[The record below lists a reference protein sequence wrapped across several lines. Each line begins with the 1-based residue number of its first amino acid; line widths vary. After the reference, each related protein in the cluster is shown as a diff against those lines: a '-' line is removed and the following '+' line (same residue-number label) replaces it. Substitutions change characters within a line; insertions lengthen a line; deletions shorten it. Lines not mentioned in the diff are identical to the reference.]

1 MIVLF
6 REVSDEVSQ
15 SGFHRS
21 EIDFTPISADS
32 ISVFLIIEKN
42 YTNGEKYLR
51 SNNGLFSHL
60 C

>member
-32 ISVFLIIEKN
+32 ISVFLIIEKIIQM
-42 YTNGEKYLR
+42 EK
-51 SNNGLFSHL
+51 NI
-60 C
+60 

>member
-32 ISVFLIIEKN
+32 ISVFLIIAGKLYKWRKIFEIK
-42 YTNGEKYLR
+42 
-51 SNNGLFSHL
+51 
-60 C
+60 

>member
-21 EIDFTPISADS
+21 EIDFTPIPADA
-32 ISVFLIIEKN
+32 ISVFLIIEKIIQM
-42 YTNGEKYLR
+42 EK
-51 SNNGLFSHL
+51 NI
-60 C
+60 

>member
-32 ISVFLIIEKN
+32 ISVFLITEKIIQMEEN
-42 YTNGEKYLR
+42 I
-51 SNNGLFSHL
+51 
-60 C
+60 